1 MISFLPYPILVG
13 HSVAA
18 TSFQLGASAAYCA
31 VNAAK
36 SIVLIGMMGA
46 GKSSVGR
53 SLQRQSGLA
62 RLDTDEM
69 LAAEF
74 GMSIAEIFEKHG
86 EEKFRDA
93 ESELL
98 RKLAPDRPAII
109 VTGGGIIL
117 RPQNVDL
124 LKSVGTV
131 VWLAADEAILFE
143 RAARRDHR
151 PLLQKENPREVFSK
165 LFREREPLYAAAAN
179 IRIDTTRLDHDEVAE
194 TILNK
199 MEEFSSLRQ

>member
-1 MISFLPYPILVG
+1 MRYSG
-13 HSVAA
+13 
-18 TSFQLGASAAYCA
+18 

-74 GMSIAEIFEKHG
+74 GTSIAQIFEKHG

-93 ESELL
+93 ETEVL
-98 RKLAPDRPAII
+98 RTLAPDRPAII
-109 VTGGGIIL
+109 VTGGGIVL
-117 RPQNVDL
+117 RHQNVDL
-124 LKSVGTV
+124 LKGVGTI
-131 VWLAADEAILFE
+131 VWLAADEDILFE

-151 PLLQKENPREVFSK
+151 PLLQNENPRAIFSK
-165 LFREREPLYAAAAN
+165 LFRERESLYAAAADV
-179 IRIDTTRLDHDEVAE
+179 RIDTSRLSHDEVAE
-194 TILNK
+194 SILNK

>member
-1 MISFLPYPILVG
+1 LAEAYGSLVG
-13 HSVAA
+13 HGFAA
-18 TSFQLGASAAYCA
+18 TSFQVAASAAYCA
-31 VNAAK
+31 VNGAK

-69 LAAEF
+69 LAADF
-74 GMSIAEIFEKHG
+74 GMSIAQIFEKHG

-93 ESELL
+93 ETEVL
-98 RKLAPDRPAII
+98 RKLAPDRPAIV
-109 VTGGGIIL
+109 VTGGGIVL
-117 RPQNVDL
+117 RGQNVEF
-124 LKSVGTV
+124 LKGIGTI

-151 PLLQKENPREVFSK
+151 PLLQKEDPRTTFSN
-165 LFREREPLYAAAAN
+165 LFREREPLYAAAAD
-179 IRIDTTRLDHDEVAE
+179 IRIDTSRLSHDEVAE

-199 MEEFSSLRQ
+199 IEEFSSLRR